1 MKNVRDIVYMQVGYF
16 IHDKPNIQL
25 KKKVLRVGEVPTN
38 GQLSFQIQNN
48 LKL

>member
-25 KKKVLRVGEVPTN
+25 KKKYLE
-38 GQLSFQIQNN
+38 
-48 LKL
+48 